1 MTTKDPWWYDESL
14 KRERDDFGIG
24 SGMTG
29 IPTLPRDAT
38 ADDKLLRRLC
48 VAVELWRRV
57 DFLIVEGQ
65 VVRDSGAP
73 VRSDFTG
80 SRRRSEY
87 QAAVRQRRRGED
99 ASFRFWCEMLKSQ
112 HKLAECMRREHE
124 GRKPLK
130 PPRADVLSER
140 ETASLLL
147 GMIEAQLGD
156 VKKLMSQYLRQ
167 RAADGIRIG
176 RSHLATEASN

>member
-1 MTTKDPWWYDESL
+1 
-14 KRERDDFGIG
+14 
-24 SGMTG
+24 MTG

-38 ADDKLLRRLC
+38 ADDKPLASSLRCGRVVATCRLLDCRGSS
-48 VAVELWRRV
+48 A
-57 DFLIVEGQ
+57 I
-65 VVRDSGAP
+65 RDSGAP
-73 VRSDFTG
+73 VRLATSQG

-147 GMIEAQLGD
+147 GVIEAQLGD

-167 RAADGIRIG
+167 RAADGIK
-176 RSHLATEASN
+176 L